1 MALTDVVAR
10 TAKPREKAYKLA
22 DAHGLYLLVSP
33 NGSKRWYLKYRFEG
47 KESRIAFGAY
57 PLISLA
63 KAREKRDEIRLLLLE
78 GIHPTEKREGEKEQA
93 QEALNTFAKVAQD
106 WHRNIS
112 QNRWSETH
120 AGRVWRDMERN
131 LLPAIGHRHIADLKT
146 KDLLEPLKVVEQNG
160 HLDLASR
167 LRQRVTDIMRY
178 AVQNDLIER
187 NPAQDLSGAIAAPK
201 ATHRPALKL
210 NKLSDFLARIERHK
224 GRALT
229 RLALKLTLCV
239 FIRSSELRF
248 ARWPE
253 IDFKRAMW
261 TIPAE
266 REAIPGVKH
275 SQRGAKMRSEHLVP
289 LSRQALALLEEIK
302 AISGA
307 HELIFPGDRW
317 PTKPMSENTVN
328 NALRTMGYD
337 TTTEVCGHGF
347 RTMACSAL
355 VESGQWSRDAVERQ
369 MSHQERNGVRAA
381 YIHKAEHLDERR
393 LMLQWWAD
401 YLDANREKAV
411 SAFDF
416 GKIKDIGH
424 Q

>member
-78 GIHPTEKREGEKEQA
+78 GIHPTEKREEEKEQA

-210 NKLSDFLARIERHK
+210 NKLQDFLARIERHK

-239 FIRSSELRF
+239 FIRSSEQRF

-307 HELIFPGDRW
+307 HELIFPGDHR

-337 TTTEVCGHGF
+337 TTTEICGHGF

-401 YLDANREKAV
+401 YLDANRDEYVVPYEFKN
-411 SAFDF
+411 
-416 GKIKDIGH
+416 I
-424 Q
+424 

>member
-57 PLISLA
+57 PLVSLA

-78 GIHPTEKREGEKEQA
+78 GIHPTEKREEEKEQA

-146 KDLLEPLKVVEQNG
+146 KDLLEPLKVVEKNG

-210 NKLSDFLARIERHK
+210 NKLPDFLARIERHK

-307 HELIFPGDRW
+307 HELLFPGDHR

-381 YIHKAEHLDERR
+381 YIHKAEHLGERR

-401 YLDANREKAV
+401 YLDANL
-411 SAFDF
+411 
-416 GKIKDIGH
+416 GKHVVPYEFRGI
-424 Q
+424 

>member
-1 MALTDVVAR
+1 M
-10 TAKPREKAYKLA
+10 
-22 DAHGLYLLVSP
+22 
-33 NGSKRWYLKYRFEG
+33 
-47 KESRIAFGAY
+47 
-57 PLISLA
+57 
-63 KAREKRDEIRLLLLE
+63 LLLE
-78 GIHPTEKREGEKEQA
+78 GIHPTEKREEEKEQA

-146 KDLLEPLKVVEQNG
+146 KDLLEPLKAVEQNG
-160 HLDLASR
+160 HLDLASW

-210 NKLSDFLARIERHK
+210 NKLPDFLARIERHK

-229 RLALKLTLCV
+229 KLALKLTLCV

-307 HELIFPGDRW
+307 HELIFPGDRR

-337 TTTEVCGHGF
+337 TTIEVCGHGF

-355 VESGQWSRDAVERQ
+355 VESGQWSRDAVDRQ

-393 LMLQWWAD
+393 LMLQ
-401 YLDANREKAV
+401 
-411 SAFDF
+411 
-416 GKIKDIGH
+416 
-424 Q
+424 

>member
-1 MALTDVVAR
+1 MVLADVVAR
-10 TAKPREKAYKLA
+10 TAEPREKAYKLA

-33 NGSKRWYLKYRFEG
+33 NGSKRWHLKYRFDG

-63 KAREKRDEIRLLLLE
+63 KAREKRDEVRLLLSE
-78 GIHPTEKREGEKEQA
+78 GLHPTEKREEEKEQA
-93 QEALNTFAKVAQD
+93 QDALNTFEKVARD

-112 QNRWSETH
+112 QNRWSQTH
-120 AGRVWRDMERN
+120 TGRVWRDMERN
-131 LLPAIGHRHIADLKT
+131 ILPAIGQRHIADLKT

-210 NKLSDFLARIERHK
+210 DKLPDFLARIERYK
-224 GRALT
+224 GRVLT

-261 TIPAE
+261 TIPPE

-275 SQRGAKMRSEHLVP
+275 SQRGARMRSEHLVP

-302 AISGA
+302 AISGV
-307 HELIFPGDRW
+307 HELVFPGDHR
-317 PTKPMSENTVN
+317 PTKPMSENTIN
-328 NALRTMGYD
+328 SALRTMGYD

-355 VESGQWSRDAVERQ
+355 VESGQWSRDAVGRQ

-381 YIHKAEHLDERR
+381 YIHKAEHLEERK

-401 YLDANREKAV
+401 YLDANREEHVVLYEFINRGVKA
-411 SAFDF
+411 
-416 GKIKDIGH
+416 
-424 Q
+424 

>member
-57 PLISLA
+57 PLVSLA

-78 GIHPTEKREGEKEQA
+78 GIHPTEKREEEKEQA
-93 QEALNTFAKVAQD
+93 QEALNTFEKVAQD

-210 NKLSDFLARIERHK
+210 NTLPDFLARIERHK

-307 HELIFPGDRW
+307 HELIFPGDRR

-401 YLDANREKAV
+401 YLDANREEYVVPYEFKNV
-411 SAFDF
+411 
-416 GKIKDIGH
+416 
-424 Q
+424 